1 MARRWYNI
9 ANSQAMRDFRTET
22 ADVKC
27 WDRETHAIF
36 EQTGIPRIDHVLQN
50 REELIAFCEW
60 IAQHEVRSF
69 LEIGIWTGGLL
80 TLLNRLFA
88 FEKLAA
94 CDNLYAQ
101 SIGLPVNV
109 PKGTLT
115 YFGDSHSSDYERWR
129 ASLGFFD
136 VVMID
141 GDHSYEGVRR
151 DFEINRRYPHRYLVF
166 HDIIGY
172 HPMTDGVKR
181 LWNELEGEKTAIV
194 LPHLE
199 LGMQEPTMGIGIWKN
214 PDA

>member
-1 MARRWYNI
+1 
-9 ANSQAMRDFRTET
+9 MRDFRAET

-27 WDRETHAIF
+27 WDRETHEVF
-36 EQTGIPRIDHVLQN
+36 ERTGIPGVDHVLQN

-60 IAQHEVRSF
+60 IERNEIRSF

-80 TLLNRLFA
+80 TLLSRLFR
-88 FEKLAA
+88 FDMLAA

-101 SIGLPVNV
+101 SIGLPMSI
-109 PKGTLT
+109 PAGTLT
-115 YFGDSHSSDYERWR
+115 FFGNSQSAAYEAWR
-129 ASLGFFD
+129 AKLGHVD

-151 DFEINRRYPHRYLVF
+151 DFEINRRYPHRFLVF

-172 HPMTDGVKR
+172 HPMTDGVRR
-181 LWNELEGEKTAIV
+181 LWNELDGDKTEIV

-199 LGMQEPTMGIGIWKN
+199 IGLEEPTMGIGIWRN
-214 PDA
+214 PG